1 MRYTMLS
8 SSKKL
13 LKWRSGQKLSILRLH
28 RHRRSCRISTIT
40 ESMVQMPIMGRTKS
54 VCLTGEENMLKVF
67 LAEDEFIIREGIKN
81 NIDWQAHG
89 YEFCGEASDGELAF
103 PLIQKTRPDILITDI
118 KMPFVDGLALSRLV
132 KKELPETEIIILSG
146 YEEFDYA
153 KEAIQIGVARYLLK
167 PINGETLLQ
176 EIDSVAEIILGKQK
190 EKEIREKYQK
200 EMEENSLRD
209 QMDLFQHLVT
219 GDCSMEE
226 LLSVADKLDLKIM
239 APWYSI
245 VLLKIQSMKHD
256 YEEYSGSIVV
266 VDERIAKLA
275 EPEHVLVFD
284 RALEGRAFLF
294 KADSEEELLAYQK
307 EYLGDVK
314 EVLSGYA
321 NLRYFGGI
329 GTPVNR
335 LREIPASF
343 EDASHAFAH
352 RYLVAESCILDSSL
366 LMQEGAAEQE
376 DFRISAVNPEQIDR
390 AKMQEFLRTGDL
402 DEVIY
407 FVDEFFGKLDGG
419 AMKSR
424 IFRQYITM
432 DAYFSIADFLKGLG
446 LQKDE
451 IEAPDQDSSILQDE
465 KSAMDYIVRIMNKA
479 LVLREK
485 KASSRYE
492 DVVSEVIH
500 YIEDNYAQEE
510 LSLNLLASHVNFS
523 PNHLSMIFSQQTGQ
537 TLIRYLTDYRMN
549 RAKELLRCSSKKSS
563 VISMEVGYKDP
574 HYFSYLFKK
583 TQGMTPTQYRG
594 GRAAEGE
601 DL

>member
-1 MRYTMLS
+1 
-8 SSKKL
+8 
-13 LKWRSGQKLSILRLH
+13 
-28 RHRRSCRISTIT
+28 
-40 ESMVQMPIMGRTKS
+40 MGRTKS

-81 NIDWQAHG
+81 NIDWQAYG

-266 VDERIAKLA
+266 VDERIVKLA
-275 EPEHVLVFD
+275 EPEHVLIFD

-451 IEAPDQDSSILQDE
+451 IEAPDQDGSILQDE

-485 KASSRYE
+485 RASSRYE

>member
-1 MRYTMLS
+1 
-8 SSKKL
+8 
-13 LKWRSGQKLSILRLH
+13 
-28 RHRRSCRISTIT
+28 
-40 ESMVQMPIMGRTKS
+40 
-54 VCLTGEENMLKVF
+54 MLKVF

-266 VDERIAKLA
+266 VDERIVKLA

-366 LMQEGAAEQE
+366 LMQEGAAEHE

-402 DEVIY
+402 DEVVY

-432 DAYFSIADFLKGLG
+432 DAYFSIVDFLKGLG

-451 IEAPDQDSSILQDE
+451 IEAPDQDGSILQDE

>member
-1 MRYTMLS
+1 
-8 SSKKL
+8 
-13 LKWRSGQKLSILRLH
+13 
-28 RHRRSCRISTIT
+28 
-40 ESMVQMPIMGRTKS
+40 MGRTKS

-256 YEEYSGSIVV
+256 YEEYSGSIVA
-266 VDERIAKLA
+266 VDERIVKLA
-275 EPEHVLVFD
+275 EPEHVLIFD

-366 LMQEGAAEQE
+366 LMQEGAAEHE

-402 DEVIY
+402 DEVVY

-432 DAYFSIADFLKGLG
+432 DAYFSIVDFLKGLG

-485 KASSRYE
+485 RASSRYE

>member
-1 MRYTMLS
+1 
-8 SSKKL
+8 
-13 LKWRSGQKLSILRLH
+13 
-28 RHRRSCRISTIT
+28 
-40 ESMVQMPIMGRTKS
+40 
-54 VCLTGEENMLKVF
+54 MLKVF

-366 LMQEGAAEQE
+366 LMQEGAAEHE

-390 AKMQEFLRTGDL
+390 TKMQEFLRTGDL
-402 DEVIY
+402 DEVVY

-432 DAYFSIADFLKGLG
+432 DAYFSIVDFLKGLG

-465 KSAMDYIVRIMNKA
+465 KSAMDYIVRIMEKA

>member
-1 MRYTMLS
+1 
-8 SSKKL
+8 
-13 LKWRSGQKLSILRLH
+13 
-28 RHRRSCRISTIT
+28 
-40 ESMVQMPIMGRTKS
+40 MGRTKS

-432 DAYFSIADFLKGLG
+432 DAYFSIVDFLKGLG

-485 KASSRYE
+485 RASSRYE

>member
-1 MRYTMLS
+1 
-8 SSKKL
+8 
-13 LKWRSGQKLSILRLH
+13 
-28 RHRRSCRISTIT
+28 
-40 ESMVQMPIMGRTKS
+40 MGRTKS
-54 VCLTGEENMLKVF
+54 FCLTGEENMLKVF

-226 LLSVADKLDLKIM
+226 LLSVAGKLDLKIM

-275 EPEHVLVFD
+275 EPEHVLIFD

-294 KADSEEELLAYQK
+294 KADSEDELLAYQK

-314 EVLSGYA
+314 EVLSSYV

-432 DAYFSIADFLKGLG
+432 DAYFSIVDFLKGLG

-465 KSAMDYIVRIMNKA
+465 KSAMDYIVRIMEKA

>member
-1 MRYTMLS
+1 
-8 SSKKL
+8 
-13 LKWRSGQKLSILRLH
+13 
-28 RHRRSCRISTIT
+28 
-40 ESMVQMPIMGRTKS
+40 
-54 VCLTGEENMLKVF
+54 MLKVF

-226 LLSVADKLDLKIM
+226 LLSVAGKLDLKIM

-266 VDERIAKLA
+266 VDERIVKLA
-275 EPEHVLVFD
+275 EPEHVLIFD

-366 LMQEGAAEQE
+366 LMQEGAAEHE

-390 AKMQEFLRTGDL
+390 TKMQEFLRTGDL
-402 DEVIY
+402 DEVVY

-451 IEAPDQDSSILQDE
+451 IEAPDQDGSILQDE
-465 KSAMDYIVRIMNKA
+465 KSAMDYIVRIMEKA

-537 TLIRYLTDYRMN
+537 TLIRYLTNYRMN

>member
-1 MRYTMLS
+1 
-8 SSKKL
+8 
-13 LKWRSGQKLSILRLH
+13 
-28 RHRRSCRISTIT
+28 
-40 ESMVQMPIMGRTKS
+40 MPIMGRTKS
-54 VCLTGEENMLKVF
+54 FCLTGEENMLKVF

-226 LLSVADKLDLKIM
+226 LLSVAGKLDLKIM

-275 EPEHVLVFD
+275 EPEHVLIFD

-294 KADSEEELLAYQK
+294 KADSEDELLAYQK

-314 EVLSGYA
+314 EVLSSYM

-390 AKMQEFLRTGDL
+390 TKMQEFLRTGDL
-402 DEVIY
+402 DEVVY

-432 DAYFSIADFLKGLG
+432 DAYFSIMDFLKGLG

-465 KSAMDYIVRIMNKA
+465 KSAMDYIVRIMEKA

>member
-1 MRYTMLS
+1 
-8 SSKKL
+8 
-13 LKWRSGQKLSILRLH
+13 
-28 RHRRSCRISTIT
+28 
-40 ESMVQMPIMGRTKS
+40 MGRTKS

-366 LMQEGAAEQE
+366 LMQEGAAEHE

-402 DEVIY
+402 DEVVY

-432 DAYFSIADFLKGLG
+432 DAYFSIVDFLKGLG

-451 IEAPDQDSSILQDE
+451 IEAPDQDGSILQDE
-465 KSAMDYIVRIMNKA
+465 KSAMDYIVRIMEKA

>member
-1 MRYTMLS
+1 
-8 SSKKL
+8 
-13 LKWRSGQKLSILRLH
+13 
-28 RHRRSCRISTIT
+28 
-40 ESMVQMPIMGRTKS
+40 
-54 VCLTGEENMLKVF
+54 MLKVF

-81 NIDWQAHG
+81 NIDWQAYG

-118 KMPFVDGLALSRLV
+118 KMPFIDGLALSRLV

-256 YEEYSGSIVV
+256 YEEYSGSIVA
-266 VDERIAKLA
+266 VDERIVKLA
-275 EPEHVLVFD
+275 EPEHVLIFD

-366 LMQEGAAEQE
+366 LMQEGAAEHE

-402 DEVIY
+402 DEVVY

-432 DAYFSIADFLKGLG
+432 DAYFSIVDFLKGLG

-451 IEAPDQDSSILQDE
+451 IEAPDQDGSILQDE

-594 GRAAEGE
+594 GRAVEGE

>member
-1 MRYTMLS
+1 
-8 SSKKL
+8 
-13 LKWRSGQKLSILRLH
+13 
-28 RHRRSCRISTIT
+28 
-40 ESMVQMPIMGRTKS
+40 
-54 VCLTGEENMLKVF
+54 MLKVF

>member
-1 MRYTMLS
+1 
-8 SSKKL
+8 
-13 LKWRSGQKLSILRLH
+13 
-28 RHRRSCRISTIT
+28 
-40 ESMVQMPIMGRTKS
+40 
-54 VCLTGEENMLKVF
+54 MLKVF

-366 LMQEGAAEQE
+366 LMQEGAAEHE

-402 DEVIY
+402 DEVVY

-432 DAYFSIADFLKGLG
+432 DAYFSIVDFLKGLG

-465 KSAMDYIVRIMNKA
+465 KSAMDYIVRIMEKA

>member
-1 MRYTMLS
+1 
-8 SSKKL
+8 
-13 LKWRSGQKLSILRLH
+13 
-28 RHRRSCRISTIT
+28 
-40 ESMVQMPIMGRTKS
+40 
-54 VCLTGEENMLKVF
+54 MLKVF

-81 NIDWQAHG
+81 NIDWQAYG

-366 LMQEGAAEQE
+366 LMQEGAAEHE

-402 DEVIY
+402 DEVVY

-432 DAYFSIADFLKGLG
+432 DAYFSIVDFLKGLG

-465 KSAMDYIVRIMNKA
+465 KSAMDYIVRIMGKA

>member
-1 MRYTMLS
+1 
-8 SSKKL
+8 
-13 LKWRSGQKLSILRLH
+13 
-28 RHRRSCRISTIT
+28 
-40 ESMVQMPIMGRTKS
+40 
-54 VCLTGEENMLKVF
+54 MLKVF

-81 NIDWQAHG
+81 NIDWQAHD

-275 EPEHVLVFD
+275 EPEHVLIFD

-294 KADSEEELLAYQK
+294 KADSEDELLAYQK

-314 EVLSGYA
+314 EVLSSYV

-432 DAYFSIADFLKGLG
+432 DAYFSIVDFLKGLG

-465 KSAMDYIVRIMNKA
+465 KNAMDYIVRIMEKA

>member
-1 MRYTMLS
+1 
-8 SSKKL
+8 
-13 LKWRSGQKLSILRLH
+13 
-28 RHRRSCRISTIT
+28 
-40 ESMVQMPIMGRTKS
+40 
-54 VCLTGEENMLKVF
+54 MLKVF

-275 EPEHVLVFD
+275 EPEHVLIFD

-294 KADSEEELLAYQK
+294 KADSEDELLAYQK

-314 EVLSGYA
+314 EVLSGYV

-352 RYLVAESCILDSSL
+352 RYLVAESCILDSRL

-390 AKMQEFLRTGDL
+390 TKMQEFLRTGDL
-402 DEVIY
+402 DEVVY

-432 DAYFSIADFLKGLG
+432 DAYFSIVDFLKGLG

-465 KSAMDYIVRIMNKA
+465 KSAMDYIVRILDKA

-500 YIEDNYAQEE
+500 YIENNYAQEE

-583 TQGMTPTQYRG
+583 TQGMTPTQYRV

>member
-1 MRYTMLS
+1 
-8 SSKKL
+8 
-13 LKWRSGQKLSILRLH
+13 
-28 RHRRSCRISTIT
+28 
-40 ESMVQMPIMGRTKS
+40 
-54 VCLTGEENMLKVF
+54 MLKVF

-275 EPEHVLVFD
+275 EPEHVLIFD

-294 KADSEEELLAYQK
+294 KADSEDELLAYQK

-314 EVLSGYA
+314 EVLSCYV

-352 RYLVAESCILDSSL
+352 RYLVAESCILDSRL
-366 LMQEGAAEQE
+366 LMQEGAVEQE
-376 DFRISAVNPEQIDR
+376 DFRISAVNLEQIDR
-390 AKMQEFLRTGDL
+390 TKMQEFLRTGDL
-402 DEVIY
+402 DEVVY

-432 DAYFSIADFLKGLG
+432 DAYFSIVDFLKGLG

-465 KSAMDYIVRIMNKA
+465 KNAMEYIVRIMDKA
-479 LVLREK
+479 LVLRER

-500 YIEDNYAQEE
+500 YIENNYAQEE

>member
-1 MRYTMLS
+1 
-8 SSKKL
+8 
-13 LKWRSGQKLSILRLH
+13 
-28 RHRRSCRISTIT
+28 
-40 ESMVQMPIMGRTKS
+40 MGRTKS
-54 VCLTGEENMLKVF
+54 FCLTGEENMLKVF

-176 EIDSVAEIILGKQK
+176 EIDSVAEIILDKQK

-226 LLSVADKLDLKIM
+226 LLSVAGKLDLKIM

-266 VDERIAKLA
+266 VDERIVKLA
-275 EPEHVLVFD
+275 EPEHVLIFD

-366 LMQEGAAEQE
+366 LMQEGAAEHE

-390 AKMQEFLRTGDL
+390 TKMQEFLRTGDL
-402 DEVIY
+402 DEVVY

-432 DAYFSIADFLKGLG
+432 DAYFSIVDFLKGLG

-465 KSAMDYIVRIMNKA
+465 KSAMDYIVRIMEKA

-594 GRAAEGE
+594 GKAAEGE

>member
-1 MRYTMLS
+1 
-8 SSKKL
+8 
-13 LKWRSGQKLSILRLH
+13 
-28 RHRRSCRISTIT
+28 
-40 ESMVQMPIMGRTKS
+40 
-54 VCLTGEENMLKVF
+54 MLKVF

-226 LLSVADKLDLKIM
+226 LFSVADKLDLKIM

-275 EPEHVLVFD
+275 EPEHVLIFD

-294 KADSEEELLAYQK
+294 KADSEDELLAYQK

-314 EVLSGYA
+314 EVLSSYV

-432 DAYFSIADFLKGLG
+432 DAYFSIVDFLKGLG

-465 KSAMDYIVRIMNKA
+465 KSAMDYIVRIMEKA

>member
-1 MRYTMLS
+1 
-8 SSKKL
+8 
-13 LKWRSGQKLSILRLH
+13 
-28 RHRRSCRISTIT
+28 
-40 ESMVQMPIMGRTKS
+40 MGRTKS

-485 KASSRYE
+485 RASSRYE

>member
-1 MRYTMLS
+1 
-8 SSKKL
+8 
-13 LKWRSGQKLSILRLH
+13 
-28 RHRRSCRISTIT
+28 
-40 ESMVQMPIMGRTKS
+40 
-54 VCLTGEENMLKVF
+54 MLKVF

-226 LLSVADKLDLKIM
+226 LLSVAGKLDLKIM

-275 EPEHVLVFD
+275 EPEHVLIFD

-294 KADSEEELLAYQK
+294 KADSEDELLAYQK

-314 EVLSGYA
+314 EVLSSYM

-366 LMQEGAAEQE
+366 LMQEGAAEHE

-390 AKMQEFLRTGDL
+390 TKMQEFLRTGDL
-402 DEVIY
+402 DEVVY

-432 DAYFSIADFLKGLG
+432 DAYFSIVDFLKGLG

-465 KSAMDYIVRIMNKA
+465 KSAMDYIVRIMEKA

>member
-1 MRYTMLS
+1 
-8 SSKKL
+8 
-13 LKWRSGQKLSILRLH
+13 
-28 RHRRSCRISTIT
+28 
-40 ESMVQMPIMGRTKS
+40 
-54 VCLTGEENMLKVF
+54 MLKVF

-176 EIDSVAEIILGKQK
+176 EIDSVAEIILDKQK
-190 EKEIREKYQK
+190 EKEIREKYQR

-209 QMDLFQHLVT
+209 QMNLFQHLVT

-275 EPEHVLVFD
+275 EPEHVLIFD

-294 KADSEEELLAYQK
+294 KADSEDELLAYQK
-307 EYLGDVK
+307 EYLGNVK
-314 EVLSGYA
+314 EVLSGYV

-366 LMQEGAAEQE
+366 LMQEGDAENE

-402 DEVIY
+402 DEVVY

-432 DAYFSIADFLKGLG
+432 DAYFSIVDFLKGLG

-465 KSAMDYIVRIMNKA
+465 KSAMDYIIRIMDKA

-594 GRAAEGE
+594 GKAAEGE

>member
-1 MRYTMLS
+1 
-8 SSKKL
+8 
-13 LKWRSGQKLSILRLH
+13 
-28 RHRRSCRISTIT
+28 
-40 ESMVQMPIMGRTKS
+40 
-54 VCLTGEENMLKVF
+54 MLKVF

-226 LLSVADKLDLKIM
+226 LLSVAGKLDLKIM

-245 VLLKIQSMKHD
+245 VLLKIQSMKHN

-275 EPEHVLVFD
+275 EPEHVLIFD

-366 LMQEGAAEQE
+366 LMQEGAAEHE

-390 AKMQEFLRTGDL
+390 TKMQEFLRTGDL
-402 DEVIY
+402 DEVVY

-432 DAYFSIADFLKGLG
+432 DAYFSIVDFLKGLG

-465 KSAMDYIVRIMNKA
+465 KSAMDYIVRIMEKA

>member
-1 MRYTMLS
+1 
-8 SSKKL
+8 
-13 LKWRSGQKLSILRLH
+13 
-28 RHRRSCRISTIT
+28 
-40 ESMVQMPIMGRTKS
+40 
-54 VCLTGEENMLKVF
+54 MLKVF

-81 NIDWQAHG
+81 NIDWQAYG

-275 EPEHVLVFD
+275 EPEHVLIFD

-314 EVLSGYA
+314 EVLSSYV

-366 LMQEGAAEQE
+366 LMQEGAAEHE

-390 AKMQEFLRTGDL
+390 TKMQEFLRTGDL
-402 DEVIY
+402 DEVVY

-432 DAYFSIADFLKGLG
+432 DAYFSIVDFLKGLG

-465 KSAMDYIVRIMNKA
+465 KSAMDYIIRIMEKA

>member
-1 MRYTMLS
+1 
-8 SSKKL
+8 
-13 LKWRSGQKLSILRLH
+13 
-28 RHRRSCRISTIT
+28 
-40 ESMVQMPIMGRTKS
+40 
-54 VCLTGEENMLKVF
+54 MLKVF

-176 EIDSVAEIILGKQK
+176 EIDSVAEIILDKQK
-190 EKEIREKYQK
+190 EKEIREKYQR

-209 QMDLFQHLVT
+209 QMNLFQHLVT

-275 EPEHVLVFD
+275 EPEHVLIFD

-294 KADSEEELLAYQK
+294 KADSEDELLAYQK

-366 LMQEGAAEQE
+366 LMQEGAAENE

-390 AKMQEFLRTGDL
+390 TKMQEFLRTGDL
-402 DEVIY
+402 DEVVY

-432 DAYFSIADFLKGLG
+432 DAYFSIVDFLKGLG

-465 KSAMDYIVRIMNKA
+465 KSAMDYIVRIMEKA

>member
-1 MRYTMLS
+1 
-8 SSKKL
+8 
-13 LKWRSGQKLSILRLH
+13 
-28 RHRRSCRISTIT
+28 
-40 ESMVQMPIMGRTKS
+40 
-54 VCLTGEENMLKVF
+54 MLKVF

-81 NIDWQAHG
+81 NIDWQAYG

-266 VDERIAKLA
+266 VDERIVKLA
-275 EPEHVLVFD
+275 EPEHVLIFD

-366 LMQEGAAEQE
+366 LMQEGAAEHE

-402 DEVIY
+402 DEVVY

-432 DAYFSIADFLKGLG
+432 DAYFSIVDFLKGLG

-451 IEAPDQDSSILQDE
+451 IEAPDQDGSILQDE
-465 KSAMDYIVRIMNKA
+465 KSAMDYIVRIMEKA

>member
-1 MRYTMLS
+1 
-8 SSKKL
+8 
-13 LKWRSGQKLSILRLH
+13 
-28 RHRRSCRISTIT
+28 
-40 ESMVQMPIMGRTKS
+40 
-54 VCLTGEENMLKVF
+54 MLKVF

-275 EPEHVLVFD
+275 EPEHVLIFD

-294 KADSEEELLAYQK
+294 KADSEDELLAYQK

-314 EVLSGYA
+314 EVLSSYM

-390 AKMQEFLRTGDL
+390 TKMQEFLRTGDL
-402 DEVIY
+402 DEVVY
-407 FVDEFFGKLDGG
+407 FVDDFFGKLDGG

-432 DAYFSIADFLKGLG
+432 DAYFSIVDFLKGLG

-465 KSAMDYIVRIMNKA
+465 KSAMDYIVRIMEKA

>member
-1 MRYTMLS
+1 
-8 SSKKL
+8 
-13 LKWRSGQKLSILRLH
+13 
-28 RHRRSCRISTIT
+28 
-40 ESMVQMPIMGRTKS
+40 MGRTKS

-81 NIDWQAHG
+81 NIDWQAYG

-266 VDERIAKLA
+266 VDERIVKLA
-275 EPEHVLVFD
+275 EPEHVLIFD

-366 LMQEGAAEQE
+366 LMQEGAAEHE

-402 DEVIY
+402 DEVVY

-465 KSAMDYIVRIMNKA
+465 KSAMDYIVRIMEKA

>member
-1 MRYTMLS
+1 
-8 SSKKL
+8 
-13 LKWRSGQKLSILRLH
+13 
-28 RHRRSCRISTIT
+28 
-40 ESMVQMPIMGRTKS
+40 MGRTKS

-256 YEEYSGSIVV
+256 YEEYSGSIVA
-266 VDERIAKLA
+266 VDERIVKLA

-366 LMQEGAAEQE
+366 LMQEGAAEHE

-402 DEVIY
+402 DEVVY

-432 DAYFSIADFLKGLG
+432 DAYFSIVDFLKGLG

-485 KASSRYE
+485 RASSRYE

>member
-1 MRYTMLS
+1 
-8 SSKKL
+8 
-13 LKWRSGQKLSILRLH
+13 
-28 RHRRSCRISTIT
+28 
-40 ESMVQMPIMGRTKS
+40 MGRTKS
-54 VCLTGEENMLKVF
+54 VCLTGEGNMLKVF

-275 EPEHVLVFD
+275 EPEHVLIFD

-366 LMQEGAAEQE
+366 LMQEGAAEHE

-402 DEVIY
+402 DEVVY

-432 DAYFSIADFLKGLG
+432 DAYFSIVDFLKGLG

-465 KSAMDYIVRIMNKA
+465 KSAMDYIVRIMEKA

>member
-1 MRYTMLS
+1 
-8 SSKKL
+8 
-13 LKWRSGQKLSILRLH
+13 
-28 RHRRSCRISTIT
+28 
-40 ESMVQMPIMGRTKS
+40 
-54 VCLTGEENMLKVF
+54 MLKVF

-266 VDERIAKLA
+266 VDERIVKLA
-275 EPEHVLVFD
+275 EPEHVLIFD

-366 LMQEGAAEQE
+366 LMQEGAAEHE

-390 AKMQEFLRTGDL
+390 MKMQEFLRTGDL
-402 DEVIY
+402 DEVVY

-432 DAYFSIADFLKGLG
+432 DAYFSIVDFLKGLG

-451 IEAPDQDSSILQDE
+451 IEAPDQDGSILQDE
-465 KSAMDYIVRIMNKA
+465 KSAMDYIVRIMEKA

>member
-1 MRYTMLS
+1 
-8 SSKKL
+8 
-13 LKWRSGQKLSILRLH
+13 
-28 RHRRSCRISTIT
+28 
-40 ESMVQMPIMGRTKS
+40 
-54 VCLTGEENMLKVF
+54 MLKVF

-275 EPEHVLVFD
+275 EPEHVLIFD

-390 AKMQEFLRTGDL
+390 TKMQEFLRTGDL
-402 DEVIY
+402 DEVVY

-432 DAYFSIADFLKGLG
+432 DAYFSIVDFLKGLG

-465 KSAMDYIVRIMNKA
+465 KSAMDYIVRIMEKA

>member
-1 MRYTMLS
+1 
-8 SSKKL
+8 
-13 LKWRSGQKLSILRLH
+13 
-28 RHRRSCRISTIT
+28 
-40 ESMVQMPIMGRTKS
+40 
-54 VCLTGEENMLKVF
+54 MLKVF

-266 VDERIAKLA
+266 VDERIVKLA
-275 EPEHVLVFD
+275 EPEHVLIFD

-294 KADSEEELLAYQK
+294 KADSEDELLAYQK
-307 EYLGDVK
+307 EYLGNVK
-314 EVLSGYA
+314 EVLSGYV

-366 LMQEGAAEQE
+366 LMQEGAAENE

-390 AKMQEFLRTGDL
+390 TKMQEFLRTGDL
-402 DEVIY
+402 DEVVY

-432 DAYFSIADFLKGLG
+432 DAYFSIVDFLKGLG

-465 KSAMDYIVRIMNKA
+465 KSAMDYIVRIMDKA

-500 YIEDNYAQEE
+500 YIENNYAQEE

>member
-1 MRYTMLS
+1 
-8 SSKKL
+8 
-13 LKWRSGQKLSILRLH
+13 
-28 RHRRSCRISTIT
+28 
-40 ESMVQMPIMGRTKS
+40 
-54 VCLTGEENMLKVF
+54 MLKIF

-190 EKEIREKYQK
+190 EKEIREKYQR

-209 QMDLFQHLVT
+209 QMNLFQHLVT

-275 EPEHVLVFD
+275 EPEHVLIFD

-294 KADSEEELLAYQK
+294 KADSEDELLAYQK
-307 EYLGDVK
+307 EYLGEVK

-366 LMQEGAAEQE
+366 LMQEGAAENE

-390 AKMQEFLRTGDL
+390 TKMQEFLRTGDL
-402 DEVIY
+402 DEVVY

-432 DAYFSIADFLKGLG
+432 DAYFSIVDFLKGLG

-465 KSAMDYIVRIMNKA
+465 KSAMDYIVRIMDKA

-500 YIEDNYAQEE
+500 YIENNYAQEE

>member
-1 MRYTMLS
+1 
-8 SSKKL
+8 
-13 LKWRSGQKLSILRLH
+13 
-28 RHRRSCRISTIT
+28 
-40 ESMVQMPIMGRTKS
+40 MPIMGRTKS
-54 VCLTGEENMLKVF
+54 FCLTGEENMLKVF

-275 EPEHVLVFD
+275 EPEHVLIFD

-366 LMQEGAAEQE
+366 LMQEGAAEHE

-402 DEVIY
+402 DEVVY

-432 DAYFSIADFLKGLG
+432 DAYFSIVDFLKGLG

-485 KASSRYE
+485 RASSRYE

>member
-1 MRYTMLS
+1 
-8 SSKKL
+8 
-13 LKWRSGQKLSILRLH
+13 
-28 RHRRSCRISTIT
+28 
-40 ESMVQMPIMGRTKS
+40 
-54 VCLTGEENMLKVF
+54 MLKVF

-275 EPEHVLVFD
+275 EPEHVLIFD

-294 KADSEEELLAYQK
+294 KADSEDELLAYQK

-314 EVLSGYA
+314 EVLSGYV

-352 RYLVAESCILDSSL
+352 RYLVAESCILDSRL
-366 LMQEGAAEQE
+366 LMQEGAVEQE

-390 AKMQEFLRTGDL
+390 TKMQEFLRTGDL

-432 DAYFSIADFLKGLG
+432 DAYFSIVDFLKGLG

-465 KSAMDYIVRIMNKA
+465 KSAMDYIVRIMDKA

-500 YIEDNYAQEE
+500 YIENNYAQEE

>member
-1 MRYTMLS
+1 
-8 SSKKL
+8 
-13 LKWRSGQKLSILRLH
+13 
-28 RHRRSCRISTIT
+28 
-40 ESMVQMPIMGRTKS
+40 
-54 VCLTGEENMLKVF
+54 MLKVF

-275 EPEHVLVFD
+275 EPEHVLIFD

-366 LMQEGAAEQE
+366 LMQEGAAEHE

-402 DEVIY
+402 DEVVY

-432 DAYFSIADFLKGLG
+432 DAYFSIVDFLKGLG

-465 KSAMDYIVRIMNKA
+465 KSAMDYIVRIMEKA

>member
-1 MRYTMLS
+1 
-8 SSKKL
+8 
-13 LKWRSGQKLSILRLH
+13 
-28 RHRRSCRISTIT
+28 
-40 ESMVQMPIMGRTKS
+40 
-54 VCLTGEENMLKVF
+54 MLKVF

-89 YEFCGEASDGELAF
+89 YEFCGEASDGDLAF
-103 PLIQKTRPDILITDI
+103 PLIQRTKPDILITDI
-118 KMPFVDGLALSRLV
+118 KMPFMDGLSLSRLV
-132 KKELPETEIIILSG
+132 KKELPDTEIIILSG

-153 KEAIQIGVARYLLK
+153 KEAIHIGVARYLLK
-167 PINGETLLQ
+167 PINGEALLQ
-176 EIDSVAEIILGKQK
+176 EVDSVAGVILEKQK
-190 EKEIREKYQK
+190 EKEIREKYRK
-200 EMEENSLRD
+200 EMEENSMRD
-209 QMDLFQHLVT
+209 QKDLFQHLVT

-226 LLSVADKLDLKIM
+226 FFSISDKLGLKIM

-256 YEEYSGSIVV
+256 YEEYSGSIVA
-266 VDERIAKLA
+266 VDQKIAELA
-275 EPEHVLVFD
+275 EPEHVLIFD
-284 RALEGRAFLF
+284 RALEGKAFLL
-294 KADSEEELLAYQK
+294 KADSEEELVSYQK
-307 EYLGDVK
+307 EYLDSIK
-314 EVLSGYA
+314 EVLAGYS

-352 RYLVAESCILDSSL
+352 RYLVAESCILEGSL
-366 LMQEGAAEQE
+366 LSQEGAAETD
-376 DFRISAVNPEQIDR
+376 DFKISAVNPEQINR

-402 DEVIY
+402 DEVVY

-432 DAYFSIADFLKGLG
+432 DAYFSIVDFLKGLG

-465 KSAMDYIVRIMNKA
+465 KSAMGYIVRIMEKA

-492 DVVSEVIH
+492 DVVGKVIH
-500 YIEDNYAQEE
+500 YIEDNYAQED

>member
-1 MRYTMLS
+1 
-8 SSKKL
+8 
-13 LKWRSGQKLSILRLH
+13 
-28 RHRRSCRISTIT
+28 
-40 ESMVQMPIMGRTKS
+40 MGRTKS

-81 NIDWQAHG
+81 NIDWQAYG

-266 VDERIAKLA
+266 VDERIVKLA
-275 EPEHVLVFD
+275 EPEHVLIFD

-366 LMQEGAAEQE
+366 LMQEGAAEHE

-402 DEVIY
+402 DEVVY

-432 DAYFSIADFLKGLG
+432 DAYFSIVDFLKGLG

-485 KASSRYE
+485 RASSRYE

>member
-1 MRYTMLS
+1 
-8 SSKKL
+8 
-13 LKWRSGQKLSILRLH
+13 
-28 RHRRSCRISTIT
+28 
-40 ESMVQMPIMGRTKS
+40 MGRTKS

-226 LLSVADKLDLKIM
+226 LLSIADKLDLKIM

-266 VDERIAKLA
+266 VDERIVKLA
-275 EPEHVLVFD
+275 EPEHVLIFD

-366 LMQEGAAEQE
+366 LMQEGAAEHE

-390 AKMQEFLRTGDL
+390 MKMQEFLRTGDL
-402 DEVIY
+402 DEVVY

-432 DAYFSIADFLKGLG
+432 DAYFSIVDFLKGLG

-451 IEAPDQDSSILQDE
+451 IEAPDQDGSILQDE
-465 KSAMDYIVRIMNKA
+465 KSAMDYIVRIMEKA